1 MHSDHIAGFKGAGS
15 ICHRDRGI
23 NLWFVSVATEGRHL
37 IWQEGEQLILFFV
50 SLPSPMSLSETINT
64 GRHPLPPFRAP
75 LSSKA
80 FRKPDILLL
89 HSGKPLVGT
98 IINNTNCR
106 SVGIL

>member
-64 GRHPLPPFRAP
+64 GRYPLPPFRHT
-75 LSSKA
+75 
-80 FRKPDILLL
+80 DILLL